1 MPLSPEEFYAHALVS
16 ADDEGRPPLSR
27 LTAWTVF
34 PFEAEGL
41 RVVPLRPPVLPE
53 ARRRGED
60 GEGCESCRDDG
71 PGQIWEDSRWRLVV
85 FDEPSGAP
93 LVVMLLAK
101 EHYDLPD
108 LPDEWASELGRLIV
122 HVARAIES
130 LPHVARSHV
139 SRWGD
144 GGAHVHVFF
153 LARPE
158 GFEQLRGTWFAIW
171 DDLLTPTERGVR
183 DADARVVAAALVASY
198 GGRALV

>member
-1 MPLSPEEFYAHALVS
+1 MPFSPDEFHKHALSS
-16 ADDEGRPPLSR
+16 ADAEGRPPLSR
-27 LTAWTVF
+27 ITAWSIF
-34 PFEAEGL
+34 PFEPEGL

-60 GEGCESCRDDG
+60 GQPCESCRDDG
-71 PGQIWEDSRWRLVV
+71 LGQIWEDDHWRLVV

-93 LVVMLLAK
+93 LVMVLLAK

-108 LPDEWASELGRLIV
+108 LPDERASELGKLIV
-122 HVARAIES
+122 HVARAVES
-130 LPHVARSHV
+130 LPHIARAHV

-153 LARPE
+153 FARPE
-158 GFEQLRGTWFAIW
+158 GFEQLRGTCFAIW
-171 DDLLTPTERGVR
+171 DDLLAPTERLVR
-183 DADARVVAAALVASY
+183 DADARQVAANLIDSY